1 MKKIKLPLKKEVLR
15 ALRAGDEVLLSG
27 VVFTA
32 RDQVHKIL
40 FAKIRA
46 DQKKK
51 KIPVFPFP
59 VSKQTFY
66 YSGPTPPPP
75 GRIIGSAGPTTSS
88 RMDRYTPLLLEYGL
102 KGMIGKGERSVEVQL
117 AIKKHSAVYFVTYG
131 GCGALLTSHVK
142 EAEVI
147 AFPELGPEA
156 VWRLVIRDF
165 PAVVAIDSRGE
176 VFPRKNNYREIP
188 SPLPLPNG
196 ERMKMRGKKYYGT

>member
-1 MKKIKLPLKKEVLR
+1 MKEVKLPFKKEVLQI
-15 ALRAGDEVLLSG
+15 LRAGDEVLLSG

-40 FAKIRA
+40 FDKIKA

-51 KIPVFPFP
+51 RVPVFPFP
-59 VSKQTFY
+59 VSGQTFY
-66 YSGPTPPPP
+66 YSGPSPATPNQ
-75 GRIIGSAGPTTSS
+75 IIGSAGPTTSS

-102 KGMIGKGERSVEVQL
+102 QGMLGKGERSAAVRL

-131 GCGALLTSHVK
+131 GCGALLASHVQ
-142 EAEVI
+142 EAQIV

-165 PAVVAIDSRGE
+165 PAVVAIDSRGNI
-176 VFPRKNNYREIP
+176 FP
-188 SPLPLPNG
+188 
-196 ERMKMRGKKYYGT
+196 